1 MRLLSVILEPVIHL
15 AYNLGLRLASTNND
29 LLRYEVA
36 ILIWTVVISINY
48 VSILGNINILFLDL
62 RMGGSVTWFLT
73 DSGTS

>member
-1 MRLLSVILEPVIHL
+1 MRLFSVILEPVIHL
-15 AYNLGLRLASTNND
+15 AYNLVLRLAPTNND

-73 DSGTS
+73 HSGTS

>member
-1 MRLLSVILEPVIHL
+1 MRLLSIILEPVIHL
-15 AYNLGLRLASTNND
+15 ACYLVLRLAPTNND

-73 DSGTS
+73 HSGTS